1 MQEILM
7 PPSAPVGIARVG
19 QAMDLVF
26 GAFIL
31 IGANDRECGI
41 MRQGCQPQPS
51 RSPQEGFHMA
61 YRAIPL
67 VMALLLMLT
76 LLGCEGGGPVP
87 VDPAATATAQV
98 ADQATLTAR
107 QGLVGTYGAN
117 ANVTA
122 TAGAVVLA
130 RVRPLIGLDLQDAGP
145 IILAGTTF
153 QAVRLTITNRD
164 SAPHHLVIRLYE
176 RTAPLNIRAYAS

>member
-1 MQEILM
+1 
-7 PPSAPVGIARVG
+7 
-19 QAMDLVF
+19 
-26 GAFIL
+26 
-31 IGANDRECGI
+31 
-41 MRQGCQPQPS
+41 
-51 RSPQEGFHMA
+51 MA
-61 YRAIPL
+61 HRAIPL

-107 QGLVGTYGAN
+107 QGLVGTYGVN

-130 RVRPLIGLDLQDAGP
+130 RVRPLIGLDLQDAWP

-153 QAVRLTITNRD
+153 QAVRITVSNRD

-176 RTAPLNIRAYAS
+176 RTAPLNIRAYASSDPFDVPAGGTAVAGANSPLPFASIAAQIQQLDGIVEYGPPDDSR